1 MDPLTRLLIRMAML
15 LRRPPSRRQ
24 LITMAV
30 VLAVSLAIAGYERGF
45 GWPDWL
51 SAEPVPI
58 RRN

>member
-24 LITMAV
+24 LITIAV
-30 VLAVSLAIAGYERGF
+30 VVALSLVIAGIERGF

-51 SAEPVPI
+51 TPQPVPI
-58 RRN
+58 QRN